1 MKESSIVSYGRN
13 KLKQTGAWPKQDA
26 ITSCK
31 MAVPKNNRLPHNG
44 RSFFEVK
51 EQVKGKEITGK
62 LIMRDNHYQ
71 KSDSS
76 LEQSQRTV
84 NS

>member
-51 EQVKGKEITGK
+51 EQVKGKEITMDG
-62 LIMRDNHYQ
+62 ICYQ
-71 KSDSS
+71 KSDSN
-76 LEQSQRTV
+76 LERTV